1 MATHLKHTVFVNGL
15 RVFKPGDNV
24 PTFIKANL
32 VINKKEMSEWLKTQP
47 DEIRIDIKESR
58 DKGTW
63 YSAVNNFVPKE
74 SPQPTYS
81 TPPPNADGTDDDTL
95 PF

>member
-1 MATHLKHTVFVNGL
+1 MSKQQVFVNGL
-15 RVFKPGDNV
+15 RCFKPNDSAPN
-24 PTFIKANL
+24 FIKANL

-63 YSAVNNFVPKE
+63 YSSVNNYVPRE
-74 SPQPTYS
+74 TTTSPSYS
-81 TPPPNADGTDDDTL
+81 NLSNPITQDDGGDL